1 MKAKKYKQGLVTSL
15 TALSTAMLCQTAAT
29 YASDIEIY
37 KAPTNG
43 GATLMFLLDLS
54 GSMAG
59 SSPIQTDFF
68 NNNSCENENHNI
80 STELKG
86 TTYSYSGQYC
96 FIKNSTSTLV
106 TTGTAS
112 EVTIVEERRGNGDWT
127 VKSSSPPALKNV
139 NETST
144 IVNDSYS
151 GLPALLKNRIQGS
164 CLQQPLSNSTSWRN
178 TAQTQGD
185 YFNQSES
192 GNGQNK
198 IRTRSYILT
207 TPNTTISRTETGTK
221 YSCPDRVTMLKRS
234 LFDLIVGSSSVAGT
248 TTTNT
253 PLPPTSSIGFTT
265 FYKATPAVLS
275 SPLVLNDT
283 NKARLLNILTQWN
296 ADGGTPIARA
306 YSVGA
311 AGLMKHVS
319 TAETACAGYGLYY
332 LTDGAPT
339 GDSFSLA
346 VTDNNEN
353 YINNYL
359 KTGSKLTYSSGWGWS
374 TGNCT
379 DSWSCVANAAG
390 FLYNK
395 NNTSNV
401 EVKTAIVGF
410 GNDFSFTDSNGN
422 NIVYNPKSNY
432 TDSTLSGYF
441 TGNAL
446 DAAKAAVAGKGGWY
460 SASNTSDIVN
470 SVQNFVDSIKVP
482 IPAITTGTSAIPQDV
497 LNTSVI
503 QPYAYFPQFQPKP
516 SEEFRTWAGNLKKY
530 KVDEGLLKDKNNA
543 ALFSSAGV
551 LNTTNE
557 DLWTPNYAT
566 GTTLTADQQ
575 SLKALGGLLS
585 RLNLKKTGSNLNR
598 KVFTSDGTTLTAVDE
613 AYIKG
618 APATRGYYLGLLG
631 YNVTTAQVA
640 GLTTAQ
646 SVETLM
652 ASAPE
657 LRQVGA
663 VMHSTPVL
671 LTQSGKIT
679 FVPAQ
684 AAKEAVPAT
693 TTEPAQPAVAA
704 RAAYNDTTNRDDYI
718 LFGTTQGVL
727 HVVKAGKSDEIT
739 TVGNTA
745 GEEVFAFVP
754 QEMLAAQGKAFLDPP
769 QTVVE
774 GSTTN
779 GMNNL
784 YYGVDGAWTAHTE
797 YVYNNVDETFK
808 VYDTSLKYGKQWVYG
823 GLRMGGRSYYALDLT
838 NLDSPAVKFRI
849 NPVTSSVDGFAT
861 PSDQTTRYAN
871 LAKMGQSWS
880 KPTIANVQWK
890 GKRRLV
896 MFVGGGYDSGYET
909 FNYDQTSG
917 VGAGVYMFDANTGE
931 FLWSTYDAKDAT
943 KPAVA
948 PYIGDGNELKYSVV
962 SQIKGVD
969 RDGDGDVDHLYF
981 GDLGGQVF
989 RVDLNSTHS
998 ASGTA
1003 ANYAKQITRIYNG
1016 HVANGVSPRFY
1027 EMPAFTVYQGTG
1039 GLFAV
1044 ISIGSGNRSTPLLG
1058 KKVNTG
1064 YIVTGENDALNTT
1077 LTNDAIYNI
1086 YDKVVTDTDPAAVTL
1101 PTSPTLSNLYELTSA
1116 NRELNA
1122 TTAGTPPAN
1131 LAANKENSNYKGWYY
1146 SFISPNL
1153 ASNDTRRAIEKV
1165 QGDLIAI
1172 DNDLYVSTFDAEGVG
1187 TTESCGAGIYGNS
1200 RAHRFC
1206 MPYGQCLNGDTVA
1219 NNTLVL
1225 GKGLLGITM
1234 GPGTSGADR
1243 RIITPLGSLPNG
1255 NKITGITYGAA
1266 NKLIP
1271 QSWYEKN

>member
-1 MKAKKYKQGLVTSL
+1 MKTKKYKQGLVTSL

-37 KAPTNG
+37 KAPTTG
-43 GATLMFLLDLS
+43 GAYLMLVLDESASMTQGTYSQTPITNDFKVGNTNWCPSSLSKDKKAYFDEIHNENFVKKDGSNYAYSYTGRYCIVDKSEVDKIKVAVDKATIEKSCVLIPLSTDSWVYKNNQVQNVSVTKRDIYKCSDRMTALKKSLSNLIGNRDYLPDTTVIGMTIFPNPKVLKAPVALDDAGRIALLGVLDNF
-54 GSMAG
+54 GAG
-59 SSPIQTDFF
+59 SS
-68 NNNSCENENHNI
+68 
-80 STELKG
+80 
-86 TTYSYSGQYC
+86 
-96 FIKNSTSTLV
+96 
-106 TTGTAS
+106 
-112 EVTIVEERRGNGDWT
+112 
-127 VKSSSPPALKNV
+127 
-139 NETST
+139 
-144 IVNDSYS
+144 
-151 GLPALLKNRIQGS
+151 
-164 CLQQPLSNSTSWRN
+164 
-178 TAQTQGD
+178 
-185 YFNQSES
+185 
-192 GNGQNK
+192 
-198 IRTRSYILT
+198 
-207 TPNTTISRTETGTK
+207 
-221 YSCPDRVTMLKRS
+221 
-234 LFDLIVGSSSVAGT
+234 
-248 TTTNT
+248 
-253 PLPPTSSIGFTT
+253 
-265 FYKATPAVLS
+265 
-275 SPLVLNDT
+275 
-283 NKARLLNILTQWN
+283 
-296 ADGGTPIARA
+296 TPIAYG
-306 YSVGA
+306 YSYGSA
-311 AGLMKHVS
+311 KLLENMATS
-319 TAETACAGYGLYY
+319 TAACAGYGVYF
-332 LTDGAPT
+332 LTDGLPQSEKLPDAR
-339 GDSFSLA
+339 SSSNLNKYLA
-346 VTDNNEN
+346 TN
-353 YINNYL
+353 
-359 KTGSKLTYSSGWGWS
+359 SQLTSS
-374 TGNCT
+374 NCS
-379 DSWSCVANAAG
+379 DSWPCVETAAG
-390 FLYNK
+390 FLQTQKATAK
-395 NNTSNV
+395 N
-401 EVKTAIVGF
+401 EIKTAIVGF
-410 GNDFSFTDSNGN
+410 GSDFSFKNALGESVVFN
-422 NIVYNPKSNY
+422 SSY
-432 TDSTLSGYF
+432 TAKEAADLF
-441 TGNAL
+441 TGQYQK
-446 DAAKAAVAGKGGWY
+446 AAARAAVAGKGGWF
-460 SASNTSDIVN
+460 SADNTADIVK
-470 SVQNFVDSIKVP
+470 SVKTFVDSIKVP

-575 SLKALGGLLS
+575 SLKSLGGLLS

-652 ASAPE
+652 ASVPE

-693 TTEPAQPAVAA
+693 ATEPAQPAVAA

-823 GLRMGGRSYYALDLT
+823 GLRMGGRSYYALNLT

-849 NPVTSSVDGFAT
+849 DPANNSVDGFTT
-861 PSDQTTRYAN
+861 PSGEGTRYEA
-871 LAKMGQSWS
+871 LGKMGQSWS

-896 MFVGGGYDSGYET
+896 MFVGGGYDSTGGSDGKGYET
-909 FNYDQTSG
+909 FNYNQTNG

-969 RDGDGDVDHLYF
+969 RDGDGDIDHLYF

-989 RVDLNSTHS
+989 RVDLDKAHS
-998 ASGTA
+998 SSGTA

-1016 HVANGVSPRFY
+1016 HVADGVSPRFY

-1058 KKVNTG
+1058 KKVNTA
-1064 YIVTGENDALNTT
+1064 YIVNGETDALNTS

>member
-1 MKAKKYKQGLVTSL
+1 MKTKKYKQGLVTSL

-37 KAPTNG
+37 KAPTTG
-43 GATLMFLLDLS
+43 GATLQLVLDMSSSMVQPAKDVS
-54 GSMAG
+54 G
-59 SSPIQTDFF
+59 
-68 NNNSCENENHNI
+68 
-80 STELKG
+80 
-86 TTYSYSGQYC
+86 
-96 FIKNSTSTLV
+96 
-106 TTGTAS
+106 
-112 EVTIVEERRGNGDWT
+112 GNGNPIKEDFDIT
-127 VKSSSPPALKNV
+127 CAKSYSSSPADNLNGRAYALTQTRTYRNLA
-139 NETST
+139 NTLR
-144 IVNDSYS
+144 SYS
-151 GLPALLKNRIQGS
+151 FEGRFCNVKTTDVDSWSASTTAATKKKGDLIKSS
-164 CLQQPLSNSTSWRN
+164 CTLVN
-178 TAQTQGD
+178 TF
-185 YFNQSES
+185 Y
-192 GNGQNK
+192 
-198 IRTRSYILT
+198 R
-207 TPNTTISRTETGTK
+207 
-221 YSCPDRVTMLKRS
+221 CPDRLTSLKHS
-234 LFDLIVGSSSVAGT
+234 LFDLILGGAT
-248 TTTNT
+248 TKA
-253 PLPPTSSIGFTT
+253 LPSTVSIGIST
-265 FYKATPAVLS
+265 FPTYQYLNILSLKDPDKNPAN
-275 SPLVLNDT
+275 PNDT
-283 NKARLLNILTQWN
+283 NWDPKNEVNKHAILSMIAPLGVEDGTHLSRAYADGSARLI
-296 ADGGTPIARA
+296 
-306 YSVGA
+306 
-311 AGLMKHVS
+311 KHIS
-319 TAETACAGYGLYY
+319 TAEASCAGYGVYF
-332 LTDGAPT
+332 LTDGEAYNDNRAT
-339 GDSFSLA
+339 ANSNIKNYLTEMGA
-346 VTDNNEN
+346 VDTQCNSSRDGNNSELSWKCVGAIATQLYAKKTTAGGKNINNE
-353 YINNYL
+353 I
-359 KTGSKLTYSSGWGWS
+359 
-374 TGNCT
+374 
-379 DSWSCVANAAG
+379 
-390 FLYNK
+390 
-395 NNTSNV
+395 
-401 EVKTAIVGF
+401 KTAVVGF
-410 GNDFSFTDSNGN
+410 GKDFSFKDANGI
-422 NIVYNPKSNY
+422 NIVFSDKDTEAMVKAKFPIIGQ
-432 TDSTLSGYF
+432 STSAQKGQQAA
-441 TGNAL
+441 AL
-446 DAAKAAVAGKGGWY
+446 AAFEGKGGWF
-460 SASNTSDIVN
+460 SADNTQDVVD
-470 SVQNFVDSIKVP
+470 SVQNFVNSIKIP

-618 APATRGYYLGLLG
+618 APAARGYYLGLLG

-652 ASAPE
+652 ASVPE

-693 TTEPAQPAVAA
+693 ATEPAQPAVAA

-849 NPVTSSVDGFAT
+849 DPANNSVDGFTT
-861 PSDQTTRYAN
+861 PSGEGTRYEA
-871 LAKMGQSWS
+871 LGKMGQSWS

-896 MFVGGGYDSGYET
+896 MFVGGGYDSTGGSDGKGYET
-909 FNYDQTSG
+909 FNYNQTNG

-931 FLWSTYDAKDAT
+931 FLWSSYDAKAAAGAAT
-943 KPAVA
+943 T
-948 PYIGDGNELKYSVV
+948 YIGHGDELKYSVV

-989 RVDLNSTHS
+989 RIDLDSVHNAST
-998 ASGTA
+998 GTA

-1016 HVANGVSPRFY
+1016 HAANGVSPRFY
-1027 EMPAFTVYQGTG
+1027 EMPAFTVYSGTG
-1039 GLFAV
+1039 GTFAV

-1058 KKVNTG
+1058 KKVNTA
-1064 YIVTGENDALNTT
+1064 YIVNGETDALNETFI
-1077 LTNDAIYNI
+1077 NDGIYNI
-1086 YDKVVTDTDPAAVTL
+1086 YDKGVIASTPPEPA
-1101 PTSPTLSNLYELTSA
+1101 TSPTIGALHQLTDTQRTSA
-1116 NRELNA
+1116 ATLATWREVA
-1122 TTAGTPPAN
+1122 TVVGTGASAVNHTA
-1131 LAANKENSNYKGWYY
+1131 KSGWYY
-1146 SFISPNL
+1146 PFTSSQNVG
-1153 ASNDTRRAIEKV
+1153 DRKAIEKV

-1172 DNDLYVSTFDAEGVG
+1172 DNDLYVSTFDAEGIG
-1187 TTESCGAGIYGNS
+1187 STEACGAGIYGSS

-1206 MPYGQCLNGDTVA
+1206 MPYGQCASTDTVT

-1243 RIITPLGSLPNG
+1243 RIIAPLGSLPNG
-1255 NKITGITYGAA
+1255 NKITGTTYSAA

>member
-15 TALSTAMLCQTAAT
+15 TALSTAMLCQTATT

-43 GATLMFLLDLS
+43 GATLMFVLDLS
-54 GSMAG
+54 GSM
-59 SSPIQTDFF
+59 SQSIDKSVQRDFF
-68 NNNSCENENHNI
+68 GTNTSCTSEI
-80 STELKG
+80 LVVRSTWDRANYDFNGSYCYIDESTFNGLSNTRKNQITRQVEVKNCLKELRDFGGFEWKWVGWELKKVWV
-86 TTYSYSGQYC
+86 S
-96 FIKNSTSTLV
+96 N
-106 TTGTAS
+106 
-112 EVTIVEERRGNGDWT
+112 
-127 VKSSSPPALKNV
+127 P
-139 NETST
+139 
-144 IVNDSYS
+144 
-151 GLPALLKNRIQGS
+151 
-164 CLQQPLSNSTSWRN
+164 QQV
-178 TAQTQGD
+178 
-185 YFNQSES
+185 
-192 GNGQNK
+192 
-198 IRTRSYILT
+198 
-207 TPNTTISRTETGTK
+207 

-234 LFDLIVGSSSVAGT
+234 LFDLIAGNSSVDGGKLAT
-248 TTTNT
+248 ENT
-253 PLPPTSSIGFTT
+253 PLPPTSSIGLTT
-265 FYKATPAVLS
+265 FRSSTPEVKS
-275 SPLVLNDT
+275 SPLVLNSI
-283 NKARLLNILTQWN
+283 NRGILLDEIKSWSAT
-296 ADGGTPIARA
+296 GGTPIARA
-306 YSVGA
+306 YATGIS
-311 AGLMKHVS
+311 GLFDHIS
-319 TAETACAGYGLYY
+319 SPNAETACAGYGMYY
-332 LTDGAPT
+332 LTDGDPSSDDPSSAKT
-339 GDSFSLA
+339 TYNAKVRNTFALTRAQCTGGDS
-346 VTDNNEN
+346 
-353 YINNYL
+353 
-359 KTGSKLTYSSGWGWS
+359 
-374 TGNCT
+374 
-379 DSWSCVANAAG
+379 DSWACVQSMAENSQQK
-390 FLYNK
+390 K
-395 NNTSNV
+395 NNSNV
-401 EVKTAIVGF
+401 EIKTAVVGF
-410 GNDFSFTDSNGN
+410 GTAFNFANSSGQSV
-422 NIVYNPKSNY
+422 IYNPKTNY
-432 TDSTLSGYF
+432 TDSILSASFSGNTL
-441 TGNAL
+441 A
-446 DAAKAAVAGKGGWY
+446 AAKAAVAGKGGWY

-470 SVQNFVDSIKVP
+470 SVTNFVDSIKVP

-530 KVDEGLLKDKNNA
+530 KVDEGLLKDKNNT

-618 APATRGYYLGLLG
+618 APAARGYYLGLLG

-646 SVETLM
+646 SVENLM

-693 TTEPAQPAVAA
+693 ATEPAQPAVAA

>member
-1 MKAKKYKQGLVTSL
+1 
-15 TALSTAMLCQTAAT
+15 
-29 YASDIEIY
+29 
-37 KAPTNG
+37 
-43 GATLMFLLDLS
+43 
-54 GSMAG
+54 
-59 SSPIQTDFF
+59 
-68 NNNSCENENHNI
+68 
-80 STELKG
+80 
-86 TTYSYSGQYC
+86 
-96 FIKNSTSTLV
+96 
-106 TTGTAS
+106 
-112 EVTIVEERRGNGDWT
+112 
-127 VKSSSPPALKNV
+127 
-139 NETST
+139 
-144 IVNDSYS
+144 
-151 GLPALLKNRIQGS
+151 
-164 CLQQPLSNSTSWRN
+164 
-178 TAQTQGD
+178 
-185 YFNQSES
+185 
-192 GNGQNK
+192 
-198 IRTRSYILT
+198 
-207 TPNTTISRTETGTK
+207 
-221 YSCPDRVTMLKRS
+221 
-234 LFDLIVGSSSVAGT
+234 
-248 TTTNT
+248 
-253 PLPPTSSIGFTT
+253 
-265 FYKATPAVLS
+265 
-275 SPLVLNDT
+275 
-283 NKARLLNILTQWN
+283 
-296 ADGGTPIARA
+296 
-306 YSVGA
+306 
-311 AGLMKHVS
+311 
-319 TAETACAGYGLYY
+319 
-332 LTDGAPT
+332 
-339 GDSFSLA
+339 
-346 VTDNNEN
+346 
-353 YINNYL
+353 
-359 KTGSKLTYSSGWGWS
+359 
-374 TGNCT
+374 
-379 DSWSCVANAAG
+379 
-390 FLYNK
+390 
-395 NNTSNV
+395 
-401 EVKTAIVGF
+401 
-410 GNDFSFTDSNGN
+410 
-422 NIVYNPKSNY
+422 
-432 TDSTLSGYF
+432 
-441 TGNAL
+441 
-446 DAAKAAVAGKGGWY
+446 
-460 SASNTSDIVN
+460 
-470 SVQNFVDSIKVP
+470 
-482 IPAITTGTSAIPQDV
+482 
-497 LNTSVI
+497 
-503 QPYAYFPQFQPKP
+503 
-516 SEEFRTWAGNLKKY
+516 
-530 KVDEGLLKDKNNA
+530 
-543 ALFSSAGV
+543 
-551 LNTTNE
+551 
-557 DLWTPNYAT
+557 
-566 GTTLTADQQ
+566 
-575 SLKALGGLLS
+575 
-585 RLNLKKTGSNLNR
+585 
-598 KVFTSDGTTLTAVDE
+598 
-613 AYIKG
+613 
-618 APATRGYYLGLLG
+618 
-631 YNVTTAQVA
+631 
-640 GLTTAQ
+640 
-646 SVETLM
+646 
-652 ASAPE
+652 
-657 LRQVGA
+657 
-663 VMHSTPVL
+663 
-671 LTQSGKIT
+671 
-679 FVPAQ
+679 
-684 AAKEAVPAT
+684 
-693 TTEPAQPAVAA
+693 
-704 RAAYNDTTNRDDYI
+704 
-718 LFGTTQGVL
+718 
-727 HVVKAGKSDEIT
+727 
-739 TVGNTA
+739 
-745 GEEVFAFVP
+745 
-754 QEMLAAQGKAFLDPP
+754 
-769 QTVVE
+769 
-774 GSTTN
+774 
-779 GMNNL
+779 
-784 YYGVDGAWTAHTE
+784 
-797 YVYNNVDETFK
+797 
-808 VYDTSLKYGKQWVYG
+808 
-823 GLRMGGRSYYALDLT
+823 MGGSSYYALDLT
-838 NLDSPAVKFRI
+838 KMAEATDNQPRIKFRI